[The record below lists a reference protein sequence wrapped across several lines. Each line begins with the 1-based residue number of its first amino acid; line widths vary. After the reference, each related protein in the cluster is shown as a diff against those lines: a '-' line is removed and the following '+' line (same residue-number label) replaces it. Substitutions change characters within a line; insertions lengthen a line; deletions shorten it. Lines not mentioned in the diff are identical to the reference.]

1 MCSCSTAVTV
11 HSDLWLLFVPVL
23 LVTSLEPHMHRQ
35 PLPDLITFMVVM
47 DFFYA
52 PSLTDS
58 EIGERNCLY
67 LFSVVFQLY
76 SIMLRC
82 VTFHH
87 LFLKSYPVT
96 GFVSREQVFLSRS
109 HVYVHVSRT
118 CVKYLMTSS
127 FKNCGKSHFCTI
139 VGFLS
144 T

>member
-1 MCSCSTAVTV
+1 
-11 HSDLWLLFVPVL
+11 
-23 LVTSLEPHMHRQ
+23 MHRQ

-58 EIGERNCLY
+58 EIGERNCSY

-87 LFLKSYPVT
+87 LFFKAYPVT
-96 GFVSREQVFLSRS
+96 GFVFYVNRSFLSRT
-109 HVYVHVSRT
+109 HVVSRT
-118 CVKYLMTSS
+118 CDKYCYDVE
-127 FKNCGKSHFCTI
+127 F
-139 VGFLS
+139 
-144 T
+144 